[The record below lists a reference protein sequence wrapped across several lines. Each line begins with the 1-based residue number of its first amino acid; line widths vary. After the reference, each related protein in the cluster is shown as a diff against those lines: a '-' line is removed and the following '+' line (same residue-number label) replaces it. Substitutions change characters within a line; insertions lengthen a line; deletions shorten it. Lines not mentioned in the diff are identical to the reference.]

1 VSAGTTP
8 FHDLSDF
15 VGVPR
20 VSALRLA
27 PDGTWLA
34 AAVQTLS
41 ADRKKYLTSIWRID
55 PQGGPGRRLTRSAEG
70 EGSPRFL
77 PDGSLLFTSRRP
89 DPGRKNSGPE
99 GDSGDVAALWLL
111 PAVGGEARVVAAL
124 PGGVTAAEVA
134 RDAGR
139 IVISSP
145 VLPASGDG
153 GPGELLP
160 PKGGPGGWVPPEET
174 VGGSGGTTPRAST
187 AEDDARLRQERKDA
201 GITAILHESVPVRYW
216 DHDLG
221 PDQPRLFAVDP
232 DQVQET
238 GIGWA
243 GGDKELQVPEVGR
256 AEGGED
262 QGPEGTERA
271 AKPARYRDLTPD
283 PGRALDGEAFELTPD
298 GTSVVTGWWQWDP
311 AGESHCELVMIDVAS
326 GKRRVLLS
334 APEFD
339 FSSPRVS
346 PDGRFIVC
354 QRERHATAE
363 RPVDLTLVVLD
374 AGGSDSGGSDAGG
387 SDAGGW
393 DTGGW
398 DAAGEQGRDLL
409 PGYDRWPTEPAW
421 SHDSRALYFA
431 ADDGG
436 RRPVFRVDTGTGE
449 VTRVTADDGAYTDL
463 NPGPDG
469 RYLYALRATV
479 DSPPTPVR
487 IDLTAGVFG
496 SEPAVL
502 EGPGAPLTVPGRV
515 EEVQA
520 NADDGQPIRSWLV
533 LPRAASADRPAP
545 LLLWVHGGPMS
556 SWNSW
561 SWRWNPWLMAARG
574 YAVLLPDPAL
584 STGYGQA
591 FIARGHRDWGARPS
605 ADIMTV
611 TDAALA
617 RPDID
622 ADRVAMMGGSYG
634 GYMANWMAGHTDRF
648 KAIVSHAG
656 LWTLEAMFG
665 TTDHPMF
672 WRPQFGDPLT
682 SPAMYEANSPHR
694 HIGQIR
700 TPMLVIHGNK
710 DYRVPVGEALRLWWD
725 LSRHGAE
732 AKFLYFPDENHWIL
746 TPGNARIWYETV
758 FAFLAQHVL
767 GQPWERP
774 PLL

>member
-1 VSAGTTP
+1 
-8 FHDLSDF
+8 
-15 VGVPR
+15 VG
-20 VSALRLA
+20 ALRLA

-41 ADRKKYLTSIWRID
+41 ADKKKYLTSIWRID
-55 PQGGPGRRLTRSAEG
+55 AQGGPARRLTRSAEG

-77 PDGSLLFTSRRP
+77 PDGSLLFTSRRT
-89 DPGRKNSGPE
+89 DPAAKKAGNDD
-99 GDSGDVAALWLL
+99 GDSGAVASLWLL
-111 PAVGGEARVVAAL
+111 PAAGGEARVVAAL

-134 RDAGR
+134 SDAGG
-139 IVISSP
+139 IVVGAS
-145 VLPASGDG
+145 VLPASGNGD
-153 GPGELLP
+153 
-160 PKGGPGGWVPPEET
+160 
-174 VGGSGGTTPRAST
+174 SA
-187 AEDDARLRQERKDA
+187 AHDARLRQERKDA
-201 GITAILHESVPVRYW
+201 GITAILHESAPVRSW

-238 GIGWA
+238 EIGWA
-243 GGDKELQVPEVGR
+243 GGDKESRLADDTGAAQ
-256 AEGGED
+256 EGA
-262 QGPEGTERA
+262 ERA
-271 AKPARYRDLTPD
+271 AQPARLRDLTPE

-374 AGGSDSGGSDAGG
+374 TGDS
-387 SDAGGW
+387 
-393 DTGGW
+393 DTGGSGA
-398 DAAGEQGRDLL
+398 DGLDTGGEAGRDLL
-409 PGYDRWPTEPAW
+409 PGWDRWPQESAW

-436 RRPVFRVDTGTGE
+436 RRPVFRVDTDTGE
-449 VTRVTADDGAYTDL
+449 VTRVTTDDGAYTDL

-479 DSPPTPVR
+479 DSPPTPAR
-487 IDLTAGVFG
+487 IDLTTGAEPGPLQCPGV
-496 SEPAVL
+496 PV
-502 EGPGAPLTVPGRV
+502 TVPGRL

-520 NADDGQPIRSWLV
+520 TADDGHPVRSWLV
-533 LPRAASADRPAP
+533 LPETASADRPAP

-556 SWNSW
+556 SWNTW

-584 STGYGQA
+584 STGYGLE
-591 FIARGHRDWGARPS
+591 FIVRAHREWGARPF
-605 ADIMTV
+605 ADIMAA
-611 TDAALA
+611 TDAVLA

-622 ADRVAMMGGSYG
+622 ADRVGMMGGSYG
-634 GYMANWMAGHTDRF
+634 GYMANWMASHTDRF

-682 SPAMYEANSPHR
+682 SPEMYEANSPHR

-746 TPGNARIWYETV
+746 TPGNARIWYETI

-767 GQPWERP
+767 GEEWQRP
-774 PLL
+774 RLL

>member
-1 VSAGTTP
+1 MSADTAEDNGTP
-8 FHDLSDF
+8 NSFGDLRDF
-15 VGVPR
+15 MAIPR
-20 VSALRLA
+20 VTALRLA

-55 PQGGPGRRLTRSAEG
+55 VQGGPARRLTRSAEG

-77 PDGSLLFTSRRP
+77 PDGSLLFTSKRP
-89 DPGRKNSGPE
+89 DPDRKGGGVKD
-99 GDSGDVAALWLL
+99 GDSGDVPALWLL
-111 PAVGGEARVVAAL
+111 PAAGGEARVVAAL

-134 RDAGR
+134 RDAGG
-139 IVISSP
+139 IVVSSP
-145 VLPASGDG
+145 VLPASGN
-153 GPGELLP
+153 
-160 PKGGPGGWVPPEET
+160 
-174 VGGSGGTTPRAST
+174 GSS

-201 GITAILHESVPVRYW
+201 GITAILHESAPVRYW

-238 GIGWA
+238 DIGWA
-243 GGDKELQVPEVGR
+243 GGDQELRVADNADHV
-256 AEGGED
+256 
-262 QGPEGTERA
+262 QGQEQSERV
-271 AKPARYRDLTPD
+271 AKPARLRDLTPE

-298 GTSVVTGWWQWDP
+298 GSSVVTGWWQWDP

-334 APEFD
+334 GTEFD
-339 FSSPRVS
+339 FSGPRVS
-346 PDGRFIVC
+346 PDGRFVVC

-363 RPVDLTLVVLD
+363 QSVDETLVVLD
-374 AGGSDSGGSDAGG
+374 AGDSDAGGSDAGG
-387 SDAGGW
+387 SDAGGS
-393 DTGGW
+393 DVGSW
-398 DAAGEQGRDLL
+398 DAAGGTGRDLL
-409 PGYDRWPTEPAW
+409 PGYDRWPAEAAW

-436 RRPVFRVDTGTGE
+436 RRPVFRVHLDTGE
-449 VTRVTADDGAYTDL
+449 VTRVTGDDGAYTDL

-487 IDLTAGVFG
+487 IDLNPKATGA
-496 SEPAVL
+496 EPAPL
-502 EGPGAPLTVPGRV
+502 GCPGVPLTVPSRLA
-515 EEVQA
+515 EVQGM
-520 NADDGQPIRSWLV
+520 ADDGQPIRAWLV
-533 LPRAASADRPAP
+533 LPATASADRPAP

-561 SWRWNPWLMAARG
+561 SWRWNPHLMAARG

-584 STGYGQA
+584 STGYGRA
-591 FIARGHRDWGARPS
+591 FIARGHRDWGARPC
-605 ADIMTV
+605 ADILAV

-656 LWTLEAMFG
+656 LWALEQMFA

-672 WRPQFGDPLT
+672 WQPQFGDPLT
-682 SPAMYEANSPHR
+682 SPAMYEANSPDR
-694 HIGQIR
+694 HVGQIR

-725 LSRHGAE
+725 LTRHRVE

-746 TPGNARIWYETV
+746 TPGNARIWYETI
-758 FAFLAQHVL
+758 FAFLAEHVL
-767 GQPWERP
+767 GEPWERP
-774 PLL
+774 RLL

>member
-1 VSAGTTP
+1 MAI
-8 FHDLSDF
+8 
-15 VGVPR
+15 PR
-20 VSALRLA
+20 VAALRLA
-27 PDGTWLA
+27 PDATWLA

-41 ADRKKYLTSIWRID
+41 ADHKKYLTSIWRID
-55 PQGGPGRRLTRSAEG
+55 TQGSPARRLTRSAEG

-89 DPGRKNSGPE
+89 DPGRKNTGIKGPD
-99 GDSGDVAALWLL
+99 GDAADVAALWLL
-111 PAVGGEARVVAAL
+111 PAAGGEARVVAAP

-134 RDAGR
+134 SDAGG

-153 GPGELLP
+153 N
-160 PKGGPGGWVPPEET
+160 
-174 VGGSGGTTPRAST
+174 S

-201 GITAILHESVPVRYW
+201 GITAILHESAPVRYW

-232 DQVQET
+232 GQVQET
-238 GIGWA
+238 EIGWA
-243 GGDKELQVPEVGR
+243 GGDKGLRV
-256 AEGGED
+256 AEQGGED
-262 QGPEGTERA
+262 QGHEGTERA
-271 AKPARYRDLTPD
+271 AEPARLRDLTPE
-283 PGRALDGEAFELTPD
+283 PGRALDEEAFELTPD

-311 AGESHCELVMIDVAS
+311 PGESHCELVMIDVAS

-334 APEFD
+334 EPEFD
-339 FSSPRVS
+339 FSGPRVS

-374 AGGSDSGGSDAGG
+374 AGDSDAGG
-387 SDAGGW
+387 SDAV
-393 DTGGW
+393 
-398 DAAGEQGRDLL
+398 GETVRDLL
-409 PGYDRWPTEPAW
+409 PGYDRWPAEPAW
-421 SHDSRALYFA
+421 SHDSRAVYFA

-436 RRPVFRVDTGTGE
+436 RRPVFRVDTETGE
-449 VTRVTADDGAYTDL
+449 VTRVTGDDGAYTDL
-463 NPGPDG
+463 SPGPDG

-487 IDLTAGVFG
+487 IDLTTGVFG
-496 SEPAVL
+496 SEPAAL
-502 EGPGAPLTVPGRV
+502 ECPGVPVTVPGRLA
-515 EEVQA
+515 EVQA
-520 NADDGQPIRSWLV
+520 TADDGQLIRSWLV
-533 LPRAASADRPAP
+533 LPQAASAVHPAP

-561 SWRWNPWLMAARG
+561 SWRWNPHLMAARG

-584 STGYGQA
+584 STGYGLR
-591 FIARGHRDWGARPS
+591 FIARGHRDWGARPC
-605 ADIMTV
+605 ADIMAV

-622 ADRVAMMGGSYG
+622 ADRVGMMGGSYG

-682 SPAMYEANSPHR
+682 SPSMYEENSPHR

-700 TPMLVIHGNK
+700 TPMLVIHGDK

-746 TPGNARIWYETV
+746 TPGNARIWYETI
-758 FAFLAQHVL
+758 FAFLAEHVL
-767 GQPWERP
+767 GEPWERP